1 MFIEALLVAV
11 EAHGKQKRRY
21 TDKPYVMHPIRVADI
36 LSQHEH
42 PEVLVHSKPAA
53 VMHDVLEDTAYSENE
68 MRAMFGPHVTDLV
81 KQVTN
86 VTKPEDGDRA
96 TRHAITVAH
105 LARILPAAKSIKLA
119 DIIDNVSNIVDVA
132 PKDYAL
138 LYLSEKADVIEV
150 LKNGG
155 NPGLYSL
162 ASERVARG
170 LRILGA
176 N

>member
-1 MFIEALLVAV
+1 MFTQALLVAV
-11 EAHGKQKRRY
+11 EAHGNQKRRF

-36 LSQHEH
+36 LSLHED

-53 VMHDVLEDTAYSENE
+53 VMHDVLEDTAYSEAE
-68 MRAMFGPHVTDLV
+68 MRATFGLHVTDLV

-96 TRHAITVAH
+96 KRHAITIAH
-105 LARILPAAKSIKLA
+105 LARISPAAKSIKLA

-138 LYLSEKADVIEV
+138 MYLGEKAAVIEV
-150 LKNGG
+150 LKDGG
-155 NPGLYSL
+155 NPRLYAL
-162 ASERVARG
+162 AAEHVARG
-170 LRILGA
+170 LRMLGA
-176 N
+176 C